1 MILVIDNYDSF
12 TFNVV
17 QAIKEASNQEIK
29 VVRNDE
35 YRVEELAAMNP
46 KYLIVSPG
54 PGNPSSAGVSKE
66 AIKYFAGKIPVL
78 GICLGHQAIAEAFGA
93 KITGAKFIKH
103 GIVEEIKLDGKGLFR
118 SIGKSAKFTRYH
130 SLVIDEK
137 TLPSDFEV
145 TARAADGDIMGI
157 RHKTFALEGIQ
168 FHPESIASENC
179 QKIIK
184 SFLNY
189 RREDFSVN
197 EYLNQLISKK
207 DLTEEQASNFME
219 NVADGTMDERQM
231 AAILIAM
238 ASKGPSTSEMVG
250 CARALLKIKTEFHC
264 QRKGLAEIV
273 GTGGDEKGSF
283 NISSM
288 SALVAAS
295 CGQAVAKHGN
305 RAVSSKSGAADFYE
319 NLGINIMA
327 SPEKTAKSVELTDF
341 GFLMAPVYH
350 SAMRYAAP
358 VRKSLGVRTIMNILG
373 PLLNPAGAEY
383 EVLGVYSPEL
393 LEDYAH
399 AAKAL
404 GAKRVM
410 VICSRDGYDEIVW
423 GAGALKHDGT
433 LLHRTGLGHGDAMHL
448 SDLDPDLPGL
458 EVWDVHEEKSAKY
471 TDEMHDQ
478 NGKII
483 WGDLQP
489 DPGVDNGRGMAADI
503 DSTSR
508 GFEMWSGQ
516 SGGIRTCKGGK
527 LNATTPSVN
536 FRIYWDGD
544 LQDELFDGTG
554 SGKGGKIEK
563 WNSSKKTIDRIF
575 TPANVN
581 NATVNNST
589 KSNPG
594 LVADLFGDGK
604 ACIYIEK
611 IINDYFK
618 I

>member
-207 DLTEEQASNFME
+207 DLTEEQASSFME

-327 SPEKTAKSVELTDF
+327 SPEKTAKSLELTDF

-383 EVLGVYSPEL
+383 EVLGVYSPDL

-410 VICSRDGYDEIVW
+410 VICSRDGYDEISPIAPTDVYQIDEKGQENRYVIDPSAFGISDCREEELCGGN
-423 GAGALKHDGT
+423 GAENAKLAMD
-433 LLHRTGLGHGDAMHL
+433 LL
-448 SDLDPDLPGL
+448 
-458 EVWDVHEEKSAKY
+458 
-471 TDEMHDQ
+471 
-478 NGKII
+478 NG
-483 WGDLQP
+483 
-489 DPGVDNGRGMAADI
+489 NGRKAIKAAVGLNTGAILYLSGKVHSLKEGYDMAIEAI
-503 DSTSR
+503 DSGKTLKKLQ
-508 GFEMWSGQ
+508 EIQ
-516 SGGIRTCKGGK
+516 SF
-527 LNATTPSVN
+527 N
-536 FRIYWDGD
+536 
-544 LQDELFDGTG
+544 
-554 SGKGGKIEK
+554 
-563 WNSSKKTIDRIF
+563 
-575 TPANVN
+575 
-581 NATVNNST
+581 
-589 KSNPG
+589 
-594 LVADLFGDGK
+594 K
-604 ACIYIEK
+604 AA
-611 IINDYFK
+611 
-618 I
+618 